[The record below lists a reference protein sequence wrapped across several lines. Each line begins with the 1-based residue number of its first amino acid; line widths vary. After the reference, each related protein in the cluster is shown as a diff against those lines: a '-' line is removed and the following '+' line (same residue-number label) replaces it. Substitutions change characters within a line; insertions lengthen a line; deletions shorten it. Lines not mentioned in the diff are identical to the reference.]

1 MQLFVMNLQDF
12 LFKLLFDFVTG
23 IYFILLI
30 VIGSYFSVNICVAA
44 ISGVFLRV
52 RHEHQVCLECTILRQ
67 C

>member
-12 LFKLLFDFVTG
+12 LFKLLFYFVPG
-23 IYFILLI
+23 IYFIILI

-52 RHEHQVCLECTILRQ
+52 RHEHQVCLECTILGQ